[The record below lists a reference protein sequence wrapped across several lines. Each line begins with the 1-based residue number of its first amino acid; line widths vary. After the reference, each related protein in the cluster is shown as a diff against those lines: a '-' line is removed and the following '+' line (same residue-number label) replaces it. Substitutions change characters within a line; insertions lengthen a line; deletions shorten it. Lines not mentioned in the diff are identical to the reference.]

1 MKMKMKTFIA
11 PVLSLSLLMPGIA
24 GAAAAPQSSTSM
36 TMMKASVNTPAADLR
51 ANLDHLLSEHFALA
65 VTAMAKAYDG
75 AKDADAAYKALDQN
89 ALDMQPA
96 IASLYGE
103 AGAKEFERIFRAH
116 NKYTD
121 DLVKATK
128 MGNQAGIKQAQDNI
142 NGFVDEF
149 STFLSTAT
157 EGKLPK
163 DAAKQAL
170 KVHEDLVQKVF
181 DEYVAGDYTD
191 AYKAYREG
199 FKEMFDVSKALS
211 TAITTQ
217 MPEKFNNTK
226 ADTKAADL
234 RSALNHLA
242 SEHFALSAL
251 QMQEQYDG
259 RTAASNALVT
269 AEAGNTADF
278 KAAIASIYGNEGA
291 NAFEKIWV
299 TNHVNAQ
306 SDYVKAVK
314 DNDATARAAVQ
325 KRIDGFTTEFAT
337 FLDSAT
343 AGNLPKSA
351 AQQALTTHENQ
362 VQKVLDQYAAG
373 NYDASYTTNREGFK
387 VMFGVGQ
394 ALGNAIVTQFND
406 KFQEAAPT
414 TPSPTPAPDMTT
426 VWMKLNSKMLK
437 INDKTTNMD
446 TTPVL
451 WKNTTYIP
459 LRFLSEGIG
468 ATVKWDKKAQQ
479 VTVMAGD
486 DTLVFWVNNTVMEVN
501 GMKKNVGSTV
511 FVNKDGRTQ
520 VPLRF
525 IAELLQWNVKWAQK
539 DGSITLTK
547 AM

>member
-1 MKMKMKTFIA
+1 MKKFIA
-11 PVLSLSLLMPGIA
+11 PMLSLTLLMPGIA
-24 GAAAAPQSSTSM
+24 GAAAAPQTPM
-36 TMMKASVNTPAADLR
+36 TTMKASVNTPAADLR
-51 ANLDHLLSEHFALA
+51 ASLDHLLSEHFALA

-96 IASLYGE
+96 IASLYGD

-128 MGNQAGIKQAQDNI
+128 MGNQAGIKQAQNNI
-142 NGFVDEF
+142 NGFVEEF

-163 DAAKQAL
+163 AAAKNAL

-217 MPEKFNNTK
+217 MPEKFENSK
-226 ADTKAADL
+226 ADTPAADL

-278 KAAIASIYGNEGA
+278 KAAIASIYGNDGA

-306 SDYVKAVK
+306 SDYVTAVK
-314 DNDATARAAVQ
+314 NNDAAARAAVE

-343 AGNLPKSA
+343 AGNLPKA
-351 AQQALTTHENQ
+351 AGQQALTTHEKQ
-362 VQKVLDQYAAG
+362 VQQVLDQYAAA
-373 NYDASYTTNREGFK
+373 NYGGSYTINREGFK

-406 KFQEAAPT
+406 KFQEQPT
-414 TPSPTPAPDMTT
+414 TPTMPETETTT
-426 VWMKLNSKMLK
+426 VWMQLNSKTLK

-446 TTPVL
+446 TTPML

-479 VTVMAGD
+479 VTVMAGN
-486 DTLVFWVNNTVMEVN
+486 DTLKFWVNNNVMEVN
-501 GMKKNVGSTV
+501 GMKKNVGATV

-525 IAELLQWNVKWAQK
+525 IAELLGWDVKWAQK

-547 AM
+547 SM

>member
-1 MKMKMKTFIA
+1 MKMKMKKFIA
-11 PVLSLSLLMPGIA
+11 PMLSLTLLMPGIA
-24 GAAAAPQSSTSM
+24 GAASAPQTPM

-96 IASLYGE
+96 IASLYGD

-149 STFLSTAT
+149 STFLNTAT

-163 DAAKQAL
+163 AAAKEAL

-181 DEYVAGDYTD
+181 DEYVAGDYSD

-217 MPEKFNNTK
+217 MPEKFENTK

-251 QMQEQYDG
+251 QMQEEYDG

-278 KAAIASIYGNEGA
+278 KAAIASIYGNDGA
-291 NAFEKIWV
+291 DAFEKIWV

-314 DNDATARAAVQ
+314 NNDAAARAAVE
-325 KRIDGFTTEFAT
+325 KRIDGFTTEFAA

-343 AGNLPKSA
+343 AGNLPKA
-351 AQQALTTHENQ
+351 AGQEALTTHEEQ

-394 ALGNAIVTQFND
+394 ALGNAIVTQNND
-406 KFQEAAPT
+406 KFQEPMTPAPT
-414 TPSPTPAPDMTT
+414 PTPAPDMTT

-468 ATVKWDKKAQQ
+468 TTVKWDKKAQE

-486 DTLVFWVNNTVMEVN
+486 DTLVFWVNNKVMEVN

-525 IAELLQWNVKWAQK
+525 IAELLNWDVKWAQK

-547 AM
+547 SM

>member
-1 MKMKMKTFIA
+1 MKMKKFIA
-11 PVLSLSLLMPGIA
+11 PVLSLTLLMPGIA
-24 GAAAAPQSSTSM
+24 GAASAPQTPM

-96 IASLYGE
+96 IASLYGD

-128 MGNQAGIKQAQDNI
+128 MGNQAGIKQAQANI

-163 DAAKQAL
+163 AAAKQAL
-170 KVHEDLVQKVF
+170 QVHEDLVQKVF
-181 DEYVAGDYTD
+181 DEYVAGDYAD

-217 MPEKFNNTK
+217 MPEKFENTK

-251 QMQEQYDG
+251 QMQEEFDG
-259 RTAASNALVT
+259 RTAASNALVK

-278 KAAIASIYGNEGA
+278 KAAIASVYGNDGA

-314 DNDATARAAVQ
+314 NNDATARAAVE
-325 KRIDGFTTEFAT
+325 KRIAGFTTEFAT

-343 AGNLPKSA
+343 AGNLPKA
-351 AQQALTTHENQ
+351 AGQQALTTHENQ
-362 VQKVLDQYAAG
+362 VQNVLNQYAAG

-406 KFQEAAPT
+406 KFQEPT
-414 TPSPTPAPDMTT
+414 TPAPAPEMTT
-426 VWMKLNSKMLK
+426 VWMQLNSKMLK

-486 DTLVFWVNNTVMEVN
+486 DTLEFWVNNNVMEVN
-501 GMKKNVGSTV
+501 GVKKNVGSTV

-525 IAELLQWNVKWAQK
+525 IAELLNWDVKWAQK

-547 AM
+547 SM

>member
-1 MKMKMKTFIA
+1 MKMKMKKFIA
-11 PVLSLSLLMPGIA
+11 PMLSLTLLMPGIA
-24 GAAAAPQSSTSM
+24 GAAAAPQTPM
-36 TMMKASVNTPAADLR
+36 TTMKASVNTPAADLR
-51 ANLDHLLSEHFALA
+51 ASLDHLLSEHFALA

-96 IASLYGE
+96 IASLYGD

-128 MGNQAGIKQAQDNI
+128 MSNQAGIKQAQNNI
-142 NGFVDEF
+142 NGFVEEF

-163 DAAKQAL
+163 AAAKNAL

-217 MPEKFNNTK
+217 MPEKFENSK
-226 ADTKAADL
+226 ADTPAADL

-269 AEAGNTADF
+269 AEVGNTADF
-278 KAAIASIYGNEGA
+278 KAAIASIYGNDGA

-306 SDYVKAVK
+306 SDYVTAVK
-314 DNDATARAAVQ
+314 NNDATARAAVE

-343 AGNLPKSA
+343 AGNLPKA
-351 AQQALTTHENQ
+351 AGQQALTTHEKQ
-362 VQKVLDQYAAG
+362 VQQVLDQYAAA
-373 NYDASYTTNREGFK
+373 NYEGSYTTNREGFK

-406 KFQEAAPT
+406 KFQEQPT
-414 TPSPTPAPDMTT
+414 TPTMPETDTTT
-426 VWMKLNSKMLK
+426 VWMQLNSKTLK
-437 INDKTTNMD
+437 INNKTTNMD
-446 TTPVL
+446 TTPML

-479 VTVMAGD
+479 VTVMAGN
-486 DTLVFWVNNTVMEVN
+486 DTLKFWVNNNVMEVN
-501 GMKKNVGSTV
+501 GMKKNVGATV

-525 IAELLQWNVKWAQK
+525 IAELLGWDVKWAQK

-547 AM
+547 SM

>member
-1 MKMKMKTFIA
+1 MKMKMKKFIA
-11 PVLSLSLLMPGIA
+11 PVLSLTLLMPGIA
-24 GAAAAPQSSTSM
+24 GATSAPQTPM

-89 ALDMQPA
+89 ALEMQPA

-128 MGNQAGIKQAQDNI
+128 MGNQAGIKQAQANI

-163 DAAKQAL
+163 AAAKQAL

-181 DEYVAGDYTD
+181 DEYVAGDYAD

-217 MPEKFNNTK
+217 MPEKFQNTK

-251 QMQEQYDG
+251 QMQEEYDG
-259 RTAASNALVT
+259 RTSASNTLIT

-278 KAAIASIYGNEGA
+278 KAAIASVYGNDGA

-314 DNDATARAAVQ
+314 NNDATARAAVE

-343 AGNLPKSA
+343 AGNLPKA
-351 AQQALTTHENQ
+351 AGQQALTTHENQ
-362 VQKVLDQYAAG
+362 VQNVLDQYAAG
-373 NYDASYTTNREGFK
+373 NYGASYTTNREGFK

-406 KFQEAAPT
+406 KFQEPA
-414 TPSPTPAPDMTT
+414 TPAPEMTT
-426 VWMKLNSKMLK
+426 VWMQLNSKMLK

-468 ATVKWDKKAQQ
+468 AKVKWDKKAQQ

-486 DTLVFWVNNTVMEVN
+486 DTLEFWVNNNVMEVN
-501 GMKKNVGSTV
+501 GVKKNVGATV

-525 IAELLQWNVKWAQK
+525 IAELLNWDVKWAQK

-547 AM
+547 SM

>member
-1 MKMKMKTFIA
+1 MKMKMKKFIA
-11 PVLSLSLLMPGIA
+11 PMLSLTLLMPGIA
-24 GAAAAPQSSTSM
+24 GAASAPQMPM
-36 TMMKASVNTPAADLR
+36 TTMKASVNTPAADLR

-96 IASLYGE
+96 IASLYGD

-149 STFLSTAT
+149 STFLNTAT

-163 DAAKQAL
+163 AAAKEAL

-181 DEYVAGDYTD
+181 DEYVAGDYSD

-217 MPEKFNNTK
+217 MPEKFENTK

-251 QMQEQYDG
+251 QMQEEYDG

-278 KAAIASIYGNEGA
+278 KAAIASIYGNDGA

-314 DNDATARAAVQ
+314 NNDAAARAAVE
-325 KRIDGFTTEFAT
+325 KRIDGFTTEFAA

-343 AGNLPKSA
+343 AGNLPKA
-351 AQQALTTHENQ
+351 AGQEALTTHEEQ

-394 ALGNAIVTQFND
+394 ALGNAIVTQNND
-406 KFQEAAPT
+406 KFQEPMTPAPT
-414 TPSPTPAPDMTT
+414 PTPAPDMTT

-468 ATVKWDKKAQQ
+468 ATVKWDKKAQE

-486 DTLVFWVNNTVMEVN
+486 DTLVFWVNNKVMEVN

-525 IAELLQWNVKWAQK
+525 IAELLNWDVKWAQK

-547 AM
+547 SM

>member
-1 MKMKMKTFIA
+1 MKMKKFIA
-11 PVLSLSLLMPGIA
+11 PMLSLTLLMPGIA
-24 GAAAAPQSSTSM
+24 GAAAAPQTPM
-36 TMMKASVNTPAADLR
+36 TTMKASVNTPAADLR
-51 ANLDHLLSEHFALA
+51 ASLDHLLSEHFALA

-96 IASLYGE
+96 IASLYGD

-128 MGNQAGIKQAQDNI
+128 MSNQAGIKQAQYNI
-142 NGFVDEF
+142 NGFVEEF

-163 DAAKQAL
+163 AAAKNAL

-217 MPEKFNNTK
+217 MPEKFENSK
-226 ADTKAADL
+226 ADTPAADL

-278 KAAIASIYGNEGA
+278 KAAIASIYGNDGA

-306 SDYVKAVK
+306 SDYVTAVK
-314 DNDATARAAVQ
+314 NNDATTRAAVE

-343 AGNLPKSA
+343 AGNLPKA
-351 AQQALTTHENQ
+351 AGQQALTTHEKQ
-362 VQKVLDQYAAG
+362 VQQVLDQYAAA
-373 NYDASYTTNREGFK
+373 NYEGSYTTNREGFK

-406 KFQEAAPT
+406 KFQEQPT
-414 TPSPTPAPDMTT
+414 TPTMPESDTTT
-426 VWMKLNSKMLK
+426 VWMQLNSKTLK
-437 INDKTTNMD
+437 INNKTTNMD
-446 TTPVL
+446 TTPML

-479 VTVMAGD
+479 VTVMAGN
-486 DTLVFWVNNTVMEVN
+486 DTLKFWVNNNVMEVN
-501 GMKKNVGSTV
+501 GMKKNVGATV

-525 IAELLQWNVKWAQK
+525 IAELLGWDVKWAQK

-547 AM
+547 SM

>member
-1 MKMKMKTFIA
+1 MKMKKFIA
-11 PVLSLSLLMPGIA
+11 PMLSLTLLMPGIA
-24 GAAAAPQSSTSM
+24 GAASAPQTPM

-96 IASLYGE
+96 IASLYGD

-142 NGFVDEF
+142 NGFVEEF

-163 DAAKQAL
+163 AAAKNAL

-217 MPEKFNNTK
+217 MPEKFGNSK
-226 ADTKAADL
+226 ADTPAADL

-278 KAAIASIYGNEGA
+278 KAAIASIYGNDGA

-306 SDYVKAVK
+306 SDYVTAVK
-314 DNDATARAAVQ
+314 NNDAAARAAVE

-343 AGNLPKSA
+343 AGNLPKA
-351 AQQALTTHENQ
+351 AGQQALTTHEKQ
-362 VQKVLDQYAAG
+362 VQQVLDQYAAG

-406 KFQEAAPT
+406 KFQEQPT
-414 TPSPTPAPDMTT
+414 TPTMPETDTTT
-426 VWMKLNSKMLK
+426 VWMQLNSKMLK

-446 TTPVL
+446 TTPML

-468 ATVKWDKKAQQ
+468 ATVKWDQKAQQ
-479 VTVMAGD
+479 VTVMAGN
-486 DTLVFWVNNTVMEVN
+486 DTLKFWVNNNVMEVN
-501 GMKKNVGSTV
+501 GMKKNVGATV

-525 IAELLQWNVKWAQK
+525 IAELLGWDVKWAQK

-547 AM
+547 SM

>member
-1 MKMKMKTFIA
+1 MKMKMKKFIA
-11 PVLSLSLLMPGIA
+11 PMLSLTLLMPGIA
-24 GAAAAPQSSTSM
+24 GAAAAPQKPM
-36 TMMKASVNTPAADLR
+36 TTMKASVNTPAADLR
-51 ANLDHLLSEHFALA
+51 ASLDHLLSEHFALA

-96 IASLYGE
+96 IASLYGD

-128 MGNQAGIKQAQDNI
+128 MGNQAGIKQAQNNI
-142 NGFVDEF
+142 NGFVEEF

-163 DAAKQAL
+163 AAAKNAL

-217 MPEKFNNTK
+217 MPEKFENSK
-226 ADTKAADL
+226 ADTPAADL

-278 KAAIASIYGNEGA
+278 KAAIASIYGNDCA

-306 SDYVKAVK
+306 SDYVTAVK
-314 DNDATARAAVQ
+314 NNDATARAAVE

-343 AGNLPKSA
+343 AGNLPKA
-351 AQQALTTHENQ
+351 AGQQALTTHEKQ
-362 VQKVLDQYAAG
+362 VQQVLDQYAAA
-373 NYDASYTTNREGFK
+373 NYGGSYTTNREGFK

-406 KFQEAAPT
+406 KFQEQPT
-414 TPSPTPAPDMTT
+414 TPTMPETETTT
-426 VWMKLNSKMLK
+426 VWMQLNSKTLK

-446 TTPVL
+446 TTPML

-479 VTVMAGD
+479 VTVMAGN
-486 DTLVFWVNNTVMEVN
+486 DTLKFWVNNNVMEVN
-501 GMKKNVGSTV
+501 GMKKNVGATV

-525 IAELLQWNVKWAQK
+525 IAELLGWDVKWAQK

-547 AM
+547 SM

>member
-1 MKMKMKTFIA
+1 MKMKKFIA
-11 PVLSLSLLMPGIA
+11 PMLSLTLLMPGIA
-24 GAAAAPQSSTSM
+24 GAAAAPQTPM
-36 TMMKASVNTPAADLR
+36 TTMKASVNTPAADLR
-51 ANLDHLLSEHFALA
+51 ASLDHLLSEHFALA

-96 IASLYGE
+96 IASLYGD

-128 MGNQAGIKQAQDNI
+128 MSNQAGIKQAQNNI
-142 NGFVDEF
+142 NGFVEEF

-163 DAAKQAL
+163 AAAKNAL

-217 MPEKFNNTK
+217 MPEKFENSK
-226 ADTKAADL
+226 ADTPAADL

-269 AEAGNTADF
+269 AEVGNTADF
-278 KAAIASIYGNEGA
+278 KAAIASIYGNDGA

-306 SDYVKAVK
+306 SDYVTAVK
-314 DNDATARAAVQ
+314 NNDATARAAVE
-325 KRIDGFTTEFAT
+325 KRIDGFTTELAT

-343 AGNLPKSA
+343 AGNLPKA
-351 AQQALTTHENQ
+351 AGQQALTTHEKQ
-362 VQKVLDQYAAG
+362 VQQVLDQYAAA
-373 NYDASYTTNREGFK
+373 NYEGSYTTNREGFK

-394 ALGNAIVTQFND
+394 ALGSAIVTQFND
-406 KFQEAAPT
+406 KFQEQPT
-414 TPSPTPAPDMTT
+414 TPTMPETDTTT
-426 VWMKLNSKMLK
+426 VWMQLNSKTLK
-437 INDKTTNMD
+437 INNKTTNMD
-446 TTPVL
+446 TTPML

-479 VTVMAGD
+479 VTVMAGN
-486 DTLVFWVNNTVMEVN
+486 DTLKFWVNNNVMEVN
-501 GMKKNVGSTV
+501 GMKKNVGATV

-525 IAELLQWNVKWAQK
+525 IAELLGWDVKWAQK

-547 AM
+547 SM

>member
-1 MKMKMKTFIA
+1 MKMKMKKFIA
-11 PVLSLSLLMPGIA
+11 PMLSLTLLMPGIA
-24 GAAAAPQSSTSM
+24 GAAAAPQTPM
-36 TMMKASVNTPAADLR
+36 TTMKASVNTPAADLR
-51 ANLDHLLSEHFALA
+51 ASLDHLLSEHFALA

-96 IASLYGE
+96 IASLYGD

-128 MGNQAGIKQAQDNI
+128 MSNQAGIKQAQNNI
-142 NGFVDEF
+142 NGFVEEF

-163 DAAKQAL
+163 AAAKNAL

-217 MPEKFNNTK
+217 MPEKFENSK
-226 ADTKAADL
+226 ADTPAADL

-278 KAAIASIYGNEGA
+278 KAAIASIYGNDGA

-306 SDYVKAVK
+306 SDYVTAVK
-314 DNDATARAAVQ
+314 NNDATARAAVE
-325 KRIDGFTTEFAT
+325 KRIDVFTTEFAT

-343 AGNLPKSA
+343 AGNLPKA
-351 AQQALTTHENQ
+351 AGQQALTTHEKQ
-362 VQKVLDQYAAG
+362 VQQVLDQYAAA
-373 NYDASYTTNREGFK
+373 NYEGSYTTNREGFK

-406 KFQEAAPT
+406 KFQEQPT
-414 TPSPTPAPDMTT
+414 TPTMPETDTTT
-426 VWMKLNSKMLK
+426 VWMQLNSKTLK
-437 INDKTTNMD
+437 INNKTTNMD
-446 TTPVL
+446 TTPML

-479 VTVMAGD
+479 VTVMAGN
-486 DTLVFWVNNTVMEVN
+486 DTLKFWVNNNVMEVN
-501 GMKKNVGSTV
+501 GMKKNVGATV

-525 IAELLQWNVKWAQK
+525 IAELLGWDVKWAQK

-547 AM
+547 SM

>member
-1 MKMKMKTFIA
+1 MKMKMKKFIA
-11 PVLSLSLLMPGIA
+11 PMLSLTLLMPGIA
-24 GAAAAPQSSTSM
+24 GAAAAPQTPM
-36 TMMKASVNTPAADLR
+36 TTMKASVNTPAADLR
-51 ANLDHLLSEHFALA
+51 ASLDHLLSEHFALA

-96 IASLYGE
+96 IASLYGD

-128 MGNQAGIKQAQDNI
+128 MGNQAGIKQAQNNI
-142 NGFVDEF
+142 NGFVEEF

-163 DAAKQAL
+163 AAAKNAL

-217 MPEKFNNTK
+217 MPEKFENSK
-226 ADTKAADL
+226 ADTPAADL

-278 KAAIASIYGNEGA
+278 KAAIASIYGNDGA

-306 SDYVKAVK
+306 SDYVTAVK
-314 DNDATARAAVQ
+314 NNDATARAAVE

-343 AGNLPKSA
+343 AGNLPKA
-351 AQQALTTHENQ
+351 AGQQALTTHEKQ
-362 VQKVLDQYAAG
+362 VQQVLDQYAAA
-373 NYDASYTTNREGFK
+373 NYGGSYTTNREGFK

-406 KFQEAAPT
+406 KFQEQPT
-414 TPSPTPAPDMTT
+414 TPTMPETETTT
-426 VWMKLNSKMLK
+426 VWMQLNSKTLK

-446 TTPVL
+446 TTPML

-479 VTVMAGD
+479 VTVMAGND
-486 DTLVFWVNNTVMEVN
+486 ALKFWVNNNVMEVN
-501 GMKKNVGSTV
+501 GMKKNVGATV

-525 IAELLQWNVKWAQK
+525 IAELLGWDVKWAQK

-547 AM
+547 SM

>member
-1 MKMKMKTFIA
+1 MKMKMKKFIA
-11 PVLSLSLLMPGIA
+11 PMLSLTLLMPGIA
-24 GAAAAPQSSTSM
+24 GAASAPQTPM
-36 TMMKASVNTPAADLR
+36 TTMKASVNTPAADLR

-96 IASLYGE
+96 IASLYGD

-128 MGNQAGIKQAQDNI
+128 MGNQAGIKQAQDHI

-149 STFLSTAT
+149 STFLNTAT

-163 DAAKQAL
+163 AAAKEAL

-181 DEYVAGDYTD
+181 DEYVAGDYSD

-217 MPEKFNNTK
+217 MPEKFENTK

-251 QMQEQYDG
+251 QMQEEYDG

-278 KAAIASIYGNEGA
+278 KAAIASIYGNDGA
-291 NAFEKIWV
+291 NAFEKIWII
-299 TNHVNAQ
+299 NHVNAQ

-314 DNDATARAAVQ
+314 NNDAAARAAVE
-325 KRIDGFTTEFAT
+325 KRIDGFTTEFAA

-343 AGNLPKSA
+343 AGNLPRA
-351 AQQALTTHENQ
+351 AGQEALTTHEEQ

-394 ALGNAIVTQFND
+394 ALGNAIVTQNND
-406 KFQEAAPT
+406 KFREPMIPAPT
-414 TPSPTPAPDMTT
+414 PTPAPDMTT

-468 ATVKWDKKAQQ
+468 ATVKWDKNAQE

-486 DTLVFWVNNTVMEVN
+486 DTLVFWVNNKVMEVN

-525 IAELLQWNVKWAQK
+525 IAELLNWDVKWAQK

-547 AM
+547 SM

>member
-1 MKMKMKTFIA
+1 MKMKMKKFIA
-11 PVLSLSLLMPGIA
+11 PMLSLTLLMPGIA
-24 GAAAAPQSSTSM
+24 GAASAPQMPM
-36 TMMKASVNTPAADLR
+36 TTMKASVNTPAADLR

-96 IASLYGE
+96 IASLYGD

-149 STFLSTAT
+149 STFLNTAT

-163 DAAKQAL
+163 AAAKEAL

-181 DEYVAGDYTD
+181 DEYVAGDYSD

-217 MPEKFNNTK
+217 MPEKFENTK

-251 QMQEQYDG
+251 QMQEEYDG

-278 KAAIASIYGNEGA
+278 KAAIASIYGNDGA

-314 DNDATARAAVQ
+314 NNDAAARAAVE
-325 KRIDGFTTEFAT
+325 KRIDGFTTEFAA

-343 AGNLPKSA
+343 AGNLPKA
-351 AQQALTTHENQ
+351 AGQEALTTHEEQ

-394 ALGNAIVTQFND
+394 ALGNAIVTQNND
-406 KFQEAAPT
+406 KFQEQMTPAPT
-414 TPSPTPAPDMTT
+414 PTPAPDMTT

-468 ATVKWDKKAQQ
+468 ATVKWDKKAQE

-486 DTLVFWVNNTVMEVN
+486 DTLVFWVNNKVMEVN
-501 GMKKNVGSTV
+501 GVKKNVGSTV

-525 IAELLQWNVKWAQK
+525 IAELLNWDVKWAQK

-547 AM
+547 SM

>member
-1 MKMKMKTFIA
+1 MKMKMKKFIA
-11 PVLSLSLLMPGIA
+11 PMLSLTLLMPGIA
-24 GAAAAPQSSTSM
+24 GAASAPQIPM
-36 TMMKASVNTPAADLR
+36 TTMKASVNTPAADLR

-75 AKDADAAYKALDQN
+75 AKDADTAYKALDQN

-96 IASLYGE
+96 IASLYGD
-103 AGAKEFERIFRAH
+103 AGAKEFARIFRAH

-149 STFLSTAT
+149 STFLNTAT

-163 DAAKQAL
+163 AAAKEAL

-181 DEYVAGDYTD
+181 DEYVAGDYSD

-217 MPEKFNNTK
+217 MPEKFENTK

-251 QMQEQYDG
+251 QMQEEYDG
-259 RTAASNALVT
+259 RAAASNALVT

-278 KAAIASIYGNEGA
+278 KAAIASIYGNDGA

-306 SDYVKAVK
+306 SDYVKSVK
-314 DNDATARAAVQ
+314 NNDAAARAAVE
-325 KRIDGFTTEFAT
+325 KRIDGFTTEFAA
-337 FLDSAT
+337 FLDSVT
-343 AGNLPKSA
+343 AGNLPKA
-351 AQQALTTHENQ
+351 AGQEALTTHEEQ

-394 ALGNAIVTQFND
+394 ALGNAIVTQNND
-406 KFQEAAPT
+406 KFQEPMTPAPT
-414 TPSPTPAPDMTT
+414 PTPAPDMTT

-468 ATVKWDKKAQQ
+468 ATVKWDKKAQE

-486 DTLVFWVNNTVMEVN
+486 DTLVFWVNNKVMEVN

-525 IAELLQWNVKWAQK
+525 IAELLNWDVKWAQK

-547 AM
+547 SM

>member
-1 MKMKMKTFIA
+1 MKMKKFIA
-11 PVLSLSLLMPGIA
+11 PMLSLTLLMPGIA
-24 GAAAAPQSSTSM
+24 GAAAAPQTPM
-36 TMMKASVNTPAADLR
+36 TTMKASVNTPAADLR
-51 ANLDHLLSEHFALA
+51 ASLDHLLSEHFALA

-96 IASLYGE
+96 IASLYGD

-128 MGNQAGIKQAQDNI
+128 MGNQAGIKQAQNNI
-142 NGFVDEF
+142 NGFVEEF

-163 DAAKQAL
+163 AAAKNAL

-217 MPEKFNNTK
+217 MPEKFENSK
-226 ADTKAADL
+226 ADTPAADL

-278 KAAIASIYGNEGA
+278 KAAIASIYGNDGA

-306 SDYVKAVK
+306 SDYVTAVK
-314 DNDATARAAVQ
+314 NNDAMARAAVE

-343 AGNLPKSA
+343 AGNLPKA
-351 AQQALTTHENQ
+351 AGQQALTTHEKQ
-362 VQKVLDQYAAG
+362 VQQVLDQYATA
-373 NYDASYTTNREGFK
+373 NYEGSYTTNREGFK

-406 KFQEAAPT
+406 KFQEQPT
-414 TPSPTPAPDMTT
+414 TPTMPETDTTT
-426 VWMKLNSKMLK
+426 VWMQLNSKTLK

-446 TTPVL
+446 TTPML

-479 VTVMAGD
+479 VTVMAGN
-486 DTLVFWVNNTVMEVN
+486 DTLKFWVNNNVMEVN
-501 GMKKNVGSTV
+501 GMKKNVGATV

-525 IAELLQWNVKWAQK
+525 IAELLGWDVKWAQK

-547 AM
+547 SM

>member
-1 MKMKMKTFIA
+1 MKMKMKKFIA
-11 PVLSLSLLMPGIA
+11 PMLSLTLLMPGIA
-24 GAAAAPQSSTSM
+24 GAAAAPQTPM
-36 TMMKASVNTPAADLR
+36 TTMKASVNTPAADLR
-51 ANLDHLLSEHFALA
+51 ASLDHLLSEHFALA

-96 IASLYGE
+96 IASLYGD

-128 MGNQAGIKQAQDNI
+128 MSNQAGIKQAQNNI
-142 NGFVDEF
+142 NGFVEEF

-163 DAAKQAL
+163 AAAKNAL

-217 MPEKFNNTK
+217 MPEKFENSK
-226 ADTKAADL
+226 ADTPAADL

-278 KAAIASIYGNEGA
+278 KAAIASIYGNDGA

-306 SDYVKAVK
+306 SDYVTAVK
-314 DNDATARAAVQ
+314 NNDATARAAVE

-343 AGNLPKSA
+343 AGNLPKA
-351 AQQALTTHENQ
+351 AGQQALTTHEKQ
-362 VQKVLDQYAAG
+362 VQQVLDQYAAA
-373 NYDASYTTNREGFK
+373 NYEGSYTTNREGFK

-406 KFQEAAPT
+406 KFQEQPT
-414 TPSPTPAPDMTT
+414 TPTMPETDTTT
-426 VWMKLNSKMLK
+426 VWMQLNSKTLK
-437 INDKTTNMD
+437 INNKTTNMD
-446 TTPVL
+446 TTPML

-479 VTVMAGD
+479 VTVMAGN
-486 DTLVFWVNNTVMEVN
+486 DTLKFWVNNNVMEMN
-501 GMKKNVGSTV
+501 GMKKNVGATV

-525 IAELLQWNVKWAQK
+525 IAELLGWDVKWAQK

-547 AM
+547 SM

>member
-1 MKMKMKTFIA
+1 MMKMKMKKFIA
-11 PVLSLSLLMPGIA
+11 PVLSLTLLMPGIA
-24 GAAAAPQSSTSM
+24 GAASAPQTPM

-128 MGNQAGIKQAQDNI
+128 MGNQAGIKQAQANI

-163 DAAKQAL
+163 AAAKQAL
-170 KVHEDLVQKVF
+170 QVHEDLVQKVF
-181 DEYVAGDYTD
+181 DEYVSGDYSD

-217 MPEKFNNTK
+217 MPEKFENTK

-251 QMQEQYDG
+251 QMQEEYDG

-278 KAAIASIYGNEGA
+278 KSAIASIYGNDGA

-314 DNDATARAAVQ
+314 NNDATARAAVQ

-343 AGNLPKSA
+343 AGNLPKAA
-351 AQQALTTHENQ
+351 AQQALTTHEDQ

-373 NYDASYTTNREGFK
+373 NYNASYTTNREGFK

-406 KFQEAAPT
+406 KFQEPAAPT
-414 TPSPTPAPDMTT
+414 TPAPAPEMTT
-426 VWMKLNSKMLK
+426 VWMQVNNKMLK

-479 VTVMAGD
+479 VTVMAGN
-486 DTLVFWVNNTVMEVN
+486 DTLEFWVNNNVMEVN
-501 GMKKNVGSTV
+501 GVKKNVGSTV

-525 IAELLQWNVKWAQK
+525 IAELLNWDVKWAQK

-547 AM
+547 SM

>member
-1 MKMKMKTFIA
+1 MKMKMKKFIA
-11 PVLSLSLLMPGIA
+11 PMLSLTLLMPGIA
-24 GAAAAPQSSTSM
+24 GAASAQQTPM
-36 TMMKASVNTPAADLR
+36 TTMKASVNTPAADLR

-96 IASLYGE
+96 IASLYGDT
-103 AGAKEFERIFRAH
+103 GAKEFERIFRAH

-128 MGNQAGIKQAQDNI
+128 VGNQAGIKQAQDHI

-149 STFLSTAT
+149 STFLNTAT

-163 DAAKQAL
+163 AAAKEAL

-181 DEYVAGDYTD
+181 DEYVAGDYSD

-217 MPEKFNNTK
+217 MPEKFQNTK

-251 QMQEQYDG
+251 QMQEEYDG

-278 KAAIASIYGNEGA
+278 KAAIASIYGNDGA

-314 DNDATARAAVQ
+314 NNDAAARAAVE
-325 KRIDGFTTEFAT
+325 KRIDGFTTEFAA

-343 AGNLPKSA
+343 AGNLPKA
-351 AQQALTTHENQ
+351 AGQEALTTHEEQ

-394 ALGNAIVTQFND
+394 ALGNAIVTQNND
-406 KFQEAAPT
+406 KFQEPMTPAPT
-414 TPSPTPAPDMTT
+414 PTPAPDMTT

-437 INDKTTNMD
+437 INDKMTNMD

-468 ATVKWDKKAQQ
+468 ATVKWDKKAQE

-486 DTLVFWVNNTVMEVN
+486 DTLVFWVNNKVMEVN

-525 IAELLQWNVKWAQK
+525 IAELLNWDVKWAQK

-547 AM
+547 SM

>member
-1 MKMKMKTFIA
+1 MKMKKFIA
-11 PVLSLSLLMPGIA
+11 PMLSLTLLMPGIA
-24 GAAAAPQSSTSM
+24 GAASAPQTPM
-36 TMMKASVNTPAADLR
+36 TTMKASVNTPAADLR
-51 ANLDHLLSEHFALA
+51 ASLDHLLSEHFALA

-96 IASLYGE
+96 IASLYGD

-142 NGFVDEF
+142 NGFVEEF

-163 DAAKQAL
+163 AAAKNAL

-181 DEYVAGDYTD
+181 DEYVAGDYAD

-217 MPEKFNNTK
+217 MPEKFKNSK
-226 ADTKAADL
+226 ADSPAADL

-278 KAAIASIYGNEGA
+278 KAAIASIYGNDGA

-306 SDYVKAVK
+306 SDYVTAVK
-314 DNDATARAAVQ
+314 NNDAAARAAVE

-343 AGNLPKSA
+343 AGNLPKA
-351 AQQALTTHENQ
+351 AGQQALTTHEKQ
-362 VQKVLDQYAAG
+362 VQQVLDQYAAA
-373 NYDASYTTNREGFK
+373 NYEGSYTTNREGFK

-406 KFQEAAPT
+406 KFQEQPT
-414 TPSPTPAPDMTT
+414 TPTMPETDTTT
-426 VWMKLNSKMLK
+426 VWMQLNSKMLK

-446 TTPVL
+446 TTPML

-479 VTVMAGD
+479 VTVMAGN
-486 DTLVFWVNNTVMEVN
+486 DTLIFWVNNNVMEVN
-501 GMKKNVGSTV
+501 GMKKNVGATV

-525 IAELLQWNVKWAQK
+525 IAELLGWDVKWAQK

-547 AM
+547 SM

>member
-1 MKMKMKTFIA
+1 MKMKMKKFIA
-11 PVLSLSLLMPGIA
+11 PMLSLTLLMPGIA
-24 GAAAAPQSSTSM
+24 GAASAPQTPM
-36 TMMKASVNTPAADLR
+36 TTMKASVNTPAADLR

-96 IASLYGE
+96 IASLYGD

-149 STFLSTAT
+149 STFLNNAT

-163 DAAKQAL
+163 AAAKEAL

-181 DEYVAGDYTD
+181 DEYVAGDYSD

-217 MPEKFNNTK
+217 MPEKFENTK

-251 QMQEQYDG
+251 QMQEEYDG
-259 RTAASNALVT
+259 RAAASNALVT

-278 KAAIASIYGNEGA
+278 KAAIASIYGNDGA

-314 DNDATARAAVQ
+314 NNDAAARAAVE
-325 KRIDGFTTEFAT
+325 KRIDGFITEFAA

-343 AGNLPKSA
+343 AGNLPKA
-351 AQQALTTHENQ
+351 AGQEALTTHEEQ

-394 ALGNAIVTQFND
+394 ALGNAIVTQNND
-406 KFQEAAPT
+406 KFQEPMTPAPT
-414 TPSPTPAPDMTT
+414 PTPAPDMTT

-468 ATVKWDKKAQQ
+468 ATVKWDKKAQE
-479 VTVMAGD
+479 VTVMAGE
-486 DTLVFWVNNTVMEVN
+486 DTLVFWVNNKVMEVN

-525 IAELLQWNVKWAQK
+525 IAELLNWDVKWAQK

-547 AM
+547 SM

>member
-1 MKMKMKTFIA
+1 MKMKMKKFIA
-11 PVLSLSLLMPGIA
+11 PMLSLTLLMPGIA
-24 GAAAAPQSSTSM
+24 GAASAPQMPM
-36 TMMKASVNTPAADLR
+36 TTMKASVNTPAADLR

-96 IASLYGE
+96 IASLYGD

-149 STFLSTAT
+149 STFLNTAT

-163 DAAKQAL
+163 AAAKEAL

-181 DEYVAGDYTD
+181 DEYVAGDYSD

-217 MPEKFNNTK
+217 MPEKFENTK

-242 SEHFALSAL
+242 SEHFALSTL
-251 QMQEQYDG
+251 QMQEEYDG

-278 KAAIASIYGNEGA
+278 KAAIASIYGNDGA

-314 DNDATARAAVQ
+314 NNDATARAAVE
-325 KRIDGFTTEFAT
+325 KRIDGFTTEFAA

-343 AGNLPKSA
+343 AGKLPKA
-351 AQQALTTHENQ
+351 AGQEALTTHEEQ

-394 ALGNAIVTQFND
+394 ALGNAIVTQNND
-406 KFQEAAPT
+406 KFQEPMTPAPT
-414 TPSPTPAPDMTT
+414 PTPAPDMTT

-468 ATVKWDKKAQQ
+468 ATVKWDKKAQE

-486 DTLVFWVNNTVMEVN
+486 DTLVFWVNNKVMEVN
-501 GMKKNVGSTV
+501 GVKKNVGSTV

-525 IAELLQWNVKWAQK
+525 IAELLNWDVKWAQK

-547 AM
+547 SM

>member
-1 MKMKMKTFIA
+1 MKMKKFIA
-11 PVLSLSLLMPGIA
+11 PMLSLTLLMPGIA
-24 GAAAAPQSSTSM
+24 GAAAAPQTPM
-36 TMMKASVNTPAADLR
+36 NTMKASVNTPAADLR
-51 ANLDHLLSEHFALA
+51 ASLDHLLSEHFALA

-96 IASLYGE
+96 IASLYGD
-103 AGAKEFERIFRAH
+103 AGAKEFERIFRTH
-116 NKYTD
+116 NNYTD

-128 MGNQAGIKQAQDNI
+128 MGNQAGIKQAQNNI
-142 NGFVDEF
+142 NGFVEEF

-163 DAAKQAL
+163 AAAKNAL

-217 MPEKFNNTK
+217 MPEKFENSK
-226 ADTKAADL
+226 ADTPAANL

-278 KAAIASIYGNEGA
+278 KAAIASIYGNDGA

-306 SDYVKAVK
+306 SDYVTAVK
-314 DNDATARAAVQ
+314 NNDATARAAVE

-343 AGNLPKSA
+343 AGNLPKA
-351 AQQALTTHENQ
+351 AGQQALTTHEKQ
-362 VQKVLDQYAAG
+362 VQQVLDQYAAA
-373 NYDASYTTNREGFK
+373 NYEGSYTTNREGFK

-406 KFQEAAPT
+406 KFQEQPT
-414 TPSPTPAPDMTT
+414 TPTMPESDTTT
-426 VWMKLNSKMLK
+426 VWMQLNSKTLK

-446 TTPVL
+446 TTPML

-479 VTVMAGD
+479 VTVMAGN
-486 DTLVFWVNNTVMEVN
+486 DTLKFWVNNNVMEVN
-501 GMKKNVGSTV
+501 GMKKNVGATV

-525 IAELLQWNVKWAQK
+525 IAELLGWDVKWAQK

-547 AM
+547 SM

>member
-1 MKMKMKTFIA
+1 MKTKMKKFIA
-11 PVLSLSLLMPGIA
+11 PMLSLTLLMPGIA
-24 GAAAAPQSSTSM
+24 GAAAAPQTPM
-36 TMMKASVNTPAADLR
+36 TTMKASVNTPAAGLR
-51 ANLDHLLSEHFALA
+51 ASLDHLLSEHFALA

-75 AKDADAAYKALDQN
+75 AQDADAAYKALDQN

-96 IASLYGE
+96 IASLYGD

-116 NKYTD
+116 NQYTD

-128 MGNQAGIKQAQDNI
+128 MGNQAGIKQAQTNI
-142 NGFVDEF
+142 NGFVEEF

-163 DAAKQAL
+163 AAAQNAL

-217 MPEKFNNTK
+217 MPEKFENSK
-226 ADTKAADL
+226 ADTPAADL

-278 KAAIASIYGNEGA
+278 KAAIASIYGNDGA

-306 SDYVKAVK
+306 SDYVTAVK
-314 DNDATARAAVQ
+314 NNDATARAAVE

-343 AGNLPKSA
+343 AGNLPKA
-351 AQQALTTHENQ
+351 AGQQALTTHEKQ
-362 VQKVLDQYAAG
+362 VQQVLDQYAAA
-373 NYDASYTTNREGFK
+373 NNDHSYTTNREGFK

-406 KFQEAAPT
+406 KFQEQPATPT
-414 TPSPTPAPDMTT
+414 MPETNTTT
-426 VWMKLNSKMLK
+426 VWMQLNSKMLK

-446 TTPVL
+446 TTPML

-479 VTVMAGD
+479 VTVMAGN
-486 DTLVFWVNNTVMEVN
+486 DTLKFWVNNNVMEVN
-501 GMKKNVGSTV
+501 GMKKNVGATV

-525 IAELLQWNVKWAQK
+525 IAELLGWDVKWVQK

-547 AM
+547 SM

>member
-1 MKMKMKTFIA
+1 MKMKMKKFIA
-11 PVLSLSLLMPGIA
+11 PVLSLTLLMPGIA
-24 GAAAAPQSSTSM
+24 GAASTPQTPM

-96 IASLYGE
+96 IASLYGD

-128 MGNQAGIKQAQDNI
+128 MGNQAGIKQAQANI
-142 NGFVDEF
+142 NGFVEEF

-163 DAAKQAL
+163 AAAKQAL

-181 DEYVAGDYTD
+181 DEYVAGDYAD

-217 MPEKFNNTK
+217 MPEKFENTK

-251 QMQEQYDG
+251 QMQEEFDG

-278 KAAIASIYGNEGA
+278 KAAIASVYGNDGA

-314 DNDATARAAVQ
+314 NNDATARAAVE

-343 AGNLPKSA
+343 AGNLPKA
-351 AQQALTTHENQ
+351 AGQQALTTHENQ
-362 VQKVLDQYAAG
+362 VQNVLNQYAAG

-406 KFQEAAPT
+406 KFQEPT
-414 TPSPTPAPDMTT
+414 TPVPAPEMTT
-426 VWMKLNSKMLK
+426 VWMQLNSKVLK

-459 LRFLSEGIG
+459 LRFMSEGIG

-486 DTLVFWVNNTVMEVN
+486 DTLEFWVNNNVMEVN
-501 GMKKNVGSTV
+501 GVKKNVGATV

-525 IAELLQWNVKWAQK
+525 IAELLNWDVKWAQK

-547 AM
+547 SM

>member
-1 MKMKMKTFIA
+1 MKMKMKKFIA
-11 PVLSLSLLMPGIA
+11 PMLSLTLLMPGIA
-24 GAAAAPQSSTSM
+24 GAAAAAQTPM
-36 TMMKASVNTPAADLR
+36 TTMKASVNTPAADLR
-51 ANLDHLLSEHFALA
+51 ASLDHLLSEHFALA

-96 IASLYGE
+96 IASLYGD

-128 MGNQAGIKQAQDNI
+128 MGNQAGIKQAQNNI
-142 NGFVDEF
+142 NGFVEEF

-163 DAAKQAL
+163 AAAKNAL

-217 MPEKFNNTK
+217 MPEKFENSK
-226 ADTKAADL
+226 ADTPAADL

-278 KAAIASIYGNEGA
+278 KAAIASIYGNDGA

-306 SDYVKAVK
+306 SDYVTAVK
-314 DNDATARAAVQ
+314 NNDATARAAVE

-343 AGNLPKSA
+343 AGNLPKA
-351 AQQALTTHENQ
+351 AGQQALTTHEKQ
-362 VQKVLDQYAAG
+362 VQQVLDQYAAA
-373 NYDASYTTNREGFK
+373 NYGGSYTTNREGFK

-406 KFQEAAPT
+406 KFQEQPT
-414 TPSPTPAPDMTT
+414 TPTMPETETTT
-426 VWMKLNSKMLK
+426 VWMQLNSKTLK

-446 TTPVL
+446 TTPML

-479 VTVMAGD
+479 VTVMAGN
-486 DTLVFWVNNTVMEVN
+486 DTLKFWVNNNVMEVN
-501 GMKKNVGSTV
+501 GMKKNVGATV

-525 IAELLQWNVKWAQK
+525 IAELLGWDVKWAQK

-547 AM
+547 SM

>member
-1 MKMKMKTFIA
+1 MKMKKFIA
-11 PVLSLSLLMPGIA
+11 PVLSLTLLMPGIA
-24 GAAAAPQSSTSM
+24 GAASAPQTPM

-96 IASLYGE
+96 IASLYGD

-128 MGNQAGIKQAQDNI
+128 MGNQAGIKQAQANI

-163 DAAKQAL
+163 AAAKQAL
-170 KVHEDLVQKVF
+170 QVHEDLVQKVF
-181 DEYVAGDYTD
+181 DEYVAGDYAD

-217 MPEKFNNTK
+217 MPEKFDHTK

-234 RSALNHLA
+234 RSTLNHLA

-251 QMQEQYDG
+251 QMQEEYDG

-278 KAAIASIYGNEGA
+278 KAAIASVYGNDGA

-314 DNDATARAAVQ
+314 NNDATARAAVE

-343 AGNLPKSA
+343 AGNLPKA
-351 AQQALTTHENQ
+351 AGQQALTTHENQ

-406 KFQEAAPT
+406 KFQEPAAPT
-414 TPSPTPAPDMTT
+414 TPAPAPDMTT
-426 VWMKLNSKMLK
+426 VWMQVNSKTLK
-437 INDKTTNMD
+437 INDETTNMD

-479 VTVMAGD
+479 VTVMAGN
-486 DTLVFWVNNTVMEVN
+486 DTLEFWVNNNVMEVN
-501 GMKKNVGSTV
+501 GVKKNVGSTV

-525 IAELLQWNVKWAQK
+525 IAELLNWDVKWAQK

-547 AM
+547 SM

>member
-1 MKMKMKTFIA
+1 MKMKKFIA
-11 PVLSLSLLMPGIA
+11 PMLSLTLLMPGIA
-24 GAAAAPQSSTSM
+24 GAASAPQTPM
-36 TMMKASVNTPAADLR
+36 ATMKASVNTPAADLR
-51 ANLDHLLSEHFALA
+51 ASLDHLLSEHFALA

-96 IASLYGE
+96 IASLYGD

-142 NGFVDEF
+142 NGFVEEF

-163 DAAKQAL
+163 AAAKNAL

-181 DEYVAGDYTD
+181 DEYVAGDYAD

-217 MPEKFNNTK
+217 MPEKFENSK
-226 ADTKAADL
+226 ADTPAADL

-278 KAAIASIYGNEGA
+278 KTAIASIYGNDGA

-306 SDYVKAVK
+306 SDYVTAVK
-314 DNDATARAAVQ
+314 NNDAVARAAVEQ
-325 KRIDGFTTEFAT
+325 RIDGFTTEFAT

-343 AGNLPKSA
+343 AGNLPKA
-351 AQQALTTHENQ
+351 AGQQALTTHEKQ
-362 VQKVLDQYAAG
+362 VQQVLDQYAAA
-373 NYDASYTTNREGFK
+373 NYEGSYTTNREGLK

-406 KFQEAAPT
+406 KFQEQPT
-414 TPSPTPAPDMTT
+414 TPTMPETDTTT
-426 VWMKLNSKMLK
+426 VWMQLNSKMLK

-446 TTPVL
+446 TTPML

-479 VTVMAGD
+479 VTVMAGN
-486 DTLVFWVNNTVMEVN
+486 DTLKFWVNNNVMEVN
-501 GMKKNVGSTV
+501 GMKKNVGATV

-525 IAELLQWNVKWAQK
+525 IAELLGWDVKWAQK

-547 AM
+547 SI

>member
-1 MKMKMKTFIA
+1 MKMKMKKFIA
-11 PVLSLSLLMPGIA
+11 PMLSLTLLMPGIA
-24 GAAAAPQSSTSM
+24 GAAAAPQTPM
-36 TMMKASVNTPAADLR
+36 NTMKASVNTPAADLR
-51 ANLDHLLSEHFALA
+51 ASLDHLLSEHFALA

-96 IASLYGE
+96 IASLYGD
-103 AGAKEFERIFRAH
+103 AGAKEFERIFRTH
-116 NKYTD
+116 NNYTD

-128 MGNQAGIKQAQDNI
+128 MGNQAGIKQAQNNI
-142 NGFVDEF
+142 NGFVEEF

-163 DAAKQAL
+163 AAAKNAL

-217 MPEKFNNTK
+217 MPEKFENSK
-226 ADTKAADL
+226 ADTPAANL

-278 KAAIASIYGNEGA
+278 KAAIASIYGNDGA

-306 SDYVKAVK
+306 SDYVTAVK
-314 DNDATARAAVQ
+314 NNDATARAAVE

-343 AGNLPKSA
+343 AGNLPKA
-351 AQQALTTHENQ
+351 AGQQALTTHEKQ
-362 VQKVLDQYAAG
+362 VQQVLDQYAAA
-373 NYDASYTTNREGFK
+373 NYEGSYTTNREGFK

-406 KFQEAAPT
+406 KFQEQPT
-414 TPSPTPAPDMTT
+414 TPTMPESDTTT
-426 VWMKLNSKMLK
+426 VWMQLNSKTLK

-446 TTPVL
+446 TTPML

-479 VTVMAGD
+479 VTVMAGN
-486 DTLVFWVNNTVMEVN
+486 DTLKFWVNNNVMEVN
-501 GMKKNVGSTV
+501 GMKKNVGATV

-525 IAELLQWNVKWAQK
+525 IAELLGWDVKWAQK

-547 AM
+547 SM

>member
-1 MKMKMKTFIA
+1 MKMKKFIA
-11 PVLSLSLLMPGIA
+11 PMLSLTLLMPGIA
-24 GAAAAPQSSTSM
+24 GAASAPQTPM
-36 TMMKASVNTPAADLR
+36 TTLKASVNTPAADLR
-51 ANLDHLLSEHFALA
+51 ASLDYLLSEHFALA
-65 VTAMAKAYDG
+65 VIAMAKAYDG

-96 IASLYGE
+96 IASLYGD

-142 NGFVDEF
+142 NGFVEEF

-163 DAAKQAL
+163 AAAKNAL

-181 DEYVAGDYTD
+181 DEYVAGDYSD

-199 FKEMFDVSKALS
+199 FKEMFDVSKVLS

-217 MPEKFNNTK
+217 MPEKFGNSK
-226 ADTKAADL
+226 ADTPAADL

-278 KAAIASIYGNEGA
+278 KAAIASIYGNDGA

-306 SDYVKAVK
+306 SDYVTAVK
-314 DNDATARAAVQ
+314 NNDAAARAAVE

-343 AGNLPKSA
+343 AGNLPKA
-351 AQQALTTHENQ
+351 AGQQALTTHEKQ
-362 VQKVLDQYAAG
+362 VQQVLDQYAAA
-373 NYDASYTTNREGFK
+373 NYEGSYTTNREGFK

-406 KFQEAAPT
+406 KFQEQPMTPT
-414 TPSPTPAPDMTT
+414 MPGTDTTT
-426 VWMKLNSKMLK
+426 VWMQLNSKMLK

-446 TTPVL
+446 TTPML

-479 VTVMAGD
+479 VTVMAGN
-486 DTLVFWVNNTVMEVN
+486 DTLKFWVNNNVMEVN
-501 GMKKNVGSTV
+501 GMKKNVGATV
-511 FVNKDGRTQ
+511 FVNKDRRTQ

-525 IAELLQWNVKWAQK
+525 IAELLGWDVKWAQK

-547 AM
+547 SM

>member
-1 MKMKMKTFIA
+1 MKMKMKMKKFIA
-11 PVLSLSLLMPGIA
+11 PMLSLTLLMPGIV
-24 GAAAAPQSSTSM
+24 GAAAAPQTTM
-36 TMMKASVNTPAADLR
+36 TTMKASVSTPAADLR
-51 ANLDHLLSEHFALA
+51 ASLDHLLSEHFALA

-89 ALDMQPA
+89 ALDMQPV
-96 IASLYGE
+96 IAFLYGE

-128 MGNQAGIKQAQDNI
+128 MGNQAGIKQAQNNI
-142 NGFVDEF
+142 NGFVEEF
-149 STFLSTAT
+149 ATFLSTAT

-163 DAAKQAL
+163 AAAKNAL
-170 KVHEDLVQKVF
+170 KVHEDLVQNVF
-181 DEYVAGDYTD
+181 DEYVAGDYSD

-217 MPEKFNNTK
+217 MPEKFGNSK
-226 ADTKAADL
+226 ADTPAADL

-278 KAAIASIYGNEGA
+278 KAAIASIYGNDGA

-306 SDYVKAVK
+306 SDYVTAVK
-314 DNDATARAAVQ
+314 NNDATARAAVE
-325 KRIDGFTTEFAT
+325 KRIDGFTTEFAS

-343 AGNLPKSA
+343 AGNLPKA
-351 AQQALTTHENQ
+351 AGQQALTTHEKQ
-362 VQKVLDQYAAG
+362 VQQVLDQYVAA
-373 NYDASYTTNREGFK
+373 NYEGSYDTNREGFK

-406 KFQEAAPT
+406 KFQEQPT
-414 TPSPTPAPDMTT
+414 TPTMPKTNTTT
-426 VWMKLNSKMLK
+426 VWMQLNSKMLK

-446 TTPVL
+446 TTPML

-479 VTVMAGD
+479 VTVMAGN
-486 DTLVFWVNNTVMEVN
+486 DTLKFWVNNNVMEVN
-501 GMKKNVGSTV
+501 GVKKNVGATV

-525 IAELLQWNVKWAQK
+525 IAELLGWDVKWTQK

-547 AM
+547 SM

>member
-1 MKMKMKTFIA
+1 MKMKKFIA
-11 PVLSLSLLMPGIA
+11 PMLSLTLLMPGIA
-24 GAAAAPQSSTSM
+24 GAASTPQTPM
-36 TMMKASVNTPAADLR
+36 ATMKASVNTPAADLR
-51 ANLDHLLSEHFALA
+51 ASLDHLLSEHFALA

-96 IASLYGE
+96 IASLYGD

-142 NGFVDEF
+142 NGFVEEF

-163 DAAKQAL
+163 AAAKNAL

-181 DEYVAGDYTD
+181 DEYVAGDYAD

-217 MPEKFNNTK
+217 MPEKFENSK
-226 ADTKAADL
+226 ADSPAADL

-278 KAAIASIYGNEGA
+278 KAAIASIYGNDGA
-291 NAFEKIWV
+291 SAFEEIWV

-306 SDYVKAVK
+306 SDYVTAVK
-314 DNDATARAAVQ
+314 NNDAAARAAVE

-343 AGNLPKSA
+343 AGNLPKA
-351 AQQALTTHENQ
+351 AGQQALTTHEKQ
-362 VQKVLDQYAAG
+362 VQQVLDQYAAA
-373 NYDASYTTNREGFK
+373 NYEGSYTTNREGFK

-406 KFQEAAPT
+406 KFQEQPMTPT
-414 TPSPTPAPDMTT
+414 MPGTDTTT
-426 VWMKLNSKMLK
+426 VWMQLNSKMLK

-446 TTPVL
+446 TTPML

-479 VTVMAGD
+479 VTVMAGN
-486 DTLVFWVNNTVMEVN
+486 DTLKFWVNNNVMEVN
-501 GMKKNVGSTV
+501 GMKKNVGATV

-525 IAELLQWNVKWAQK
+525 IAELLGWDVKWAQK

-547 AM
+547 SM

>member
-1 MKMKMKTFIA
+1 MKMKMKKFIA
-11 PVLSLSLLMPGIA
+11 PMLSLTLLMPGIA
-24 GAAAAPQSSTSM
+24 GAAAAPQTPM
-36 TMMKASVNTPAADLR
+36 TTMKASVNTPAADLR
-51 ANLDHLLSEHFALA
+51 ASLDHLLSEHFALA

-96 IASLYGE
+96 IASLYGD

-128 MGNQAGIKQAQDNI
+128 MGNQAGIKQAQNNI
-142 NGFVDEF
+142 NGFVEEF

-163 DAAKQAL
+163 AAAKNAL

-217 MPEKFNNTK
+217 MPEKFENSK
-226 ADTKAADL
+226 ADTPAADL

-278 KAAIASIYGNEGA
+278 KAAIASIYGNDGA

-306 SDYVKAVK
+306 SDYVTAVK
-314 DNDATARAAVQ
+314 NNDAAARAAVE

-343 AGNLPKSA
+343 AGNLPKA
-351 AQQALTTHENQ
+351 AGQQALTTHEKQ
-362 VQKVLDQYAAG
+362 VQQVLDQYAAA
-373 NYDASYTTNREGFK
+373 NYEGSYTTNREGFK

-406 KFQEAAPT
+406 KFQEQPT
-414 TPSPTPAPDMTT
+414 TPTMPETDTTT
-426 VWMKLNSKMLK
+426 VWMQLNSKTLK

-446 TTPVL
+446 TTPML

-479 VTVMAGD
+479 VTVMAGN
-486 DTLVFWVNNTVMEVN
+486 DTLKFWVNNNVMEVN
-501 GMKKNVGSTV
+501 GMKKNVGATV

-525 IAELLQWNVKWAQK
+525 IAELLGWDVKWAQK

-547 AM
+547 SM

>member
-1 MKMKMKTFIA
+1 MKMKMKKFIA
-11 PVLSLSLLMPGIA
+11 PVLSLTLLMPGIA
-24 GAAAAPQSSTSM
+24 GAASAPQTPM

-65 VTAMAKAYDG
+65 VMAMAKAYDG

-128 MGNQAGIKQAQDNI
+128 MGNQAGIKQARDNI

-163 DAAKQAL
+163 ATAKQAL
-170 KVHEDLVQKVF
+170 KVHEDLVQNVF
-181 DEYVAGDYTD
+181 DEYVAGDYAD

-217 MPEKFNNTK
+217 MPEKFQNTK

-251 QMQEQYDG
+251 QMQEEFDG
-259 RTAASNALVT
+259 RTAASNALIT

-278 KAAIASIYGNEGA
+278 KAAIASVYGNDGA

-314 DNDATARAAVQ
+314 NNDATARAAVE

-343 AGNLPKSA
+343 AGNLPKA
-351 AQQALTTHENQ
+351 AGQQALTTHENQ
-362 VQKVLDQYAAG
+362 VQNVLNQYAAG
-373 NYDASYTTNREGFK
+373 KYDASYTTNREGFK

-406 KFQEAAPT
+406 KFQEPA
-414 TPSPTPAPDMTT
+414 TPAPEMTT
-426 VWMKLNSKMLK
+426 VWMQLNSKMLK

-486 DTLVFWVNNTVMEVN
+486 DTLEFWVNNNVMEVN
-501 GMKKNVGSTV
+501 GVKKNVGATV

-525 IAELLQWNVKWAQK
+525 IAELLNWDVKWAQK

-547 AM
+547 SM

>member
-1 MKMKMKTFIA
+1 MKMKKFIA
-11 PVLSLSLLMPGIA
+11 PMLSLTLLMPGIA
-24 GAAAAPQSSTSM
+24 GAAAAPQTPM
-36 TMMKASVNTPAADLR
+36 TTMKASVNTPAADLR
-51 ANLDHLLSEHFALA
+51 ASLDHLLSEHFALA

-96 IASLYGE
+96 IASLYGD

-128 MGNQAGIKQAQDNI
+128 MGNQAGIKQAQNNI
-142 NGFVDEF
+142 NGFVEEF

-163 DAAKQAL
+163 AAAKNAL

-217 MPEKFNNTK
+217 MPEKFENSK
-226 ADTKAADL
+226 ADTPAADL

-278 KAAIASIYGNEGA
+278 KAAIASIYGNDGA

-306 SDYVKAVK
+306 SDYVTAVK
-314 DNDATARAAVQ
+314 NNDATARAAVE

-343 AGNLPKSA
+343 AGNLPKA
-351 AQQALTTHENQ
+351 AGQQALTTHEKQ
-362 VQKVLDQYAAG
+362 VQQVLDQYAAA
-373 NYDASYTTNREGFK
+373 NYGGSYTTNREGFK

-406 KFQEAAPT
+406 KFQEQPT
-414 TPSPTPAPDMTT
+414 TPTMPETETTT
-426 VWMKLNSKMLK
+426 VWMQLNSKTLK

-446 TTPVL
+446 TTPML

-479 VTVMAGD
+479 VTVMAGND
-486 DTLVFWVNNTVMEVN
+486 ALKFWVNNNVMEVN
-501 GMKKNVGSTV
+501 GMKKNVGATV

-525 IAELLQWNVKWAQK
+525 IAELLGWDVKWAQK

-547 AM
+547 SM

>member
-1 MKMKMKTFIA
+1 MKMKKFIA
-11 PVLSLSLLMPGIA
+11 PVLSLTLLMPGIA
-24 GAAAAPQSSTSM
+24 GAASAPQTPM

-96 IASLYGE
+96 IASLYGD

-128 MGNQAGIKQAQDNI
+128 MGNQAGIKQAQANI

-163 DAAKQAL
+163 AAAKQAL
-170 KVHEDLVQKVF
+170 QVHEDLVQKVF
-181 DEYVAGDYTD
+181 DEYVAGDYAD

-217 MPEKFNNTK
+217 MPEKFENTK

-251 QMQEQYDG
+251 QMQEEFDG
-259 RTAASNALVT
+259 RTAASNALIT

-278 KAAIASIYGNEGA
+278 KAAIASVYGNDGA

-314 DNDATARAAVQ
+314 NNDAAARAAVE

-343 AGNLPKSA
+343 AGNLPKA
-351 AQQALTTHENQ
+351 AGQQALTTHEKQ
-362 VQKVLDQYAAG
+362 VQNVLNQYAAG

-406 KFQEAAPT
+406 KFQEPA
-414 TPSPTPAPDMTT
+414 TPAPTPEMTT

-437 INDKTTNMD
+437 INDNTTNMD

-486 DTLVFWVNNTVMEVN
+486 DTLEFWVNNNVMEVN
-501 GMKKNVGSTV
+501 GVKKNVGATV

-525 IAELLQWNVKWAQK
+525 IAELLNWDVKWAQK

-547 AM
+547 SM

>member
-1 MKMKMKTFIA
+1 MKMKMKKFIA
-11 PVLSLSLLMPGIA
+11 PVLSLTLLMPGIA
-24 GAAAAPQSSTSM
+24 GAASAPQTPM

-96 IASLYGE
+96 IASLYGD

-128 MGNQAGIKQAQDNI
+128 MGNQAGIKQAQANI

-163 DAAKQAL
+163 AAAKQAL
-170 KVHEDLVQKVF
+170 QVHEDLVQKVF
-181 DEYVAGDYTD
+181 DEYVAGDYAD

-217 MPEKFNNTK
+217 MPEKFENTK

-251 QMQEQYDG
+251 QMQEEFDG
-259 RTAASNALVT
+259 RTAASNALVK

-278 KAAIASIYGNEGA
+278 KAAIASVYGNDGA

-314 DNDATARAAVQ
+314 NNDATARAAVE
-325 KRIDGFTTEFAT
+325 KRIAGFTTEFAT

-343 AGNLPKSA
+343 AGNLPKA
-351 AQQALTTHENQ
+351 AGQQALTTHENQ
-362 VQKVLDQYAAG
+362 VQNVLNQYAAG

-406 KFQEAAPT
+406 KFQEPT
-414 TPSPTPAPDMTT
+414 TPAPAPEMTT
-426 VWMKLNSKMLK
+426 VWMQLNSKMLK

-486 DTLVFWVNNTVMEVN
+486 DTLEFWVNNNVMEVN
-501 GMKKNVGSTV
+501 GVKKNVGSTV

-525 IAELLQWNVKWAQK
+525 IAELLNWDVKWAQK

-547 AM
+547 SM

>member
-1 MKMKMKTFIA
+1 MKMKKFIA
-11 PVLSLSLLMPGIA
+11 PMLSLTLLMPGFA
-24 GAAAAPQSSTSM
+24 GAAAAPQTPM
-36 TMMKASVNTPAADLR
+36 TTMKASVNTPAADLR
-51 ANLDHLLSEHFALA
+51 ASLDHLLSEHFALA

-96 IASLYGE
+96 IASLYGD

-128 MGNQAGIKQAQDNI
+128 MGNQAGIKQAQNNI
-142 NGFVDEF
+142 NGFVEEF

-163 DAAKQAL
+163 AAAKNAL

-217 MPEKFNNTK
+217 MPEKFENSK
-226 ADTKAADL
+226 ADTPAADL

-278 KAAIASIYGNEGA
+278 KAAIASIYGNDGA

-306 SDYVKAVK
+306 SDYVTAVK
-314 DNDATARAAVQ
+314 NNDAAARAAVE

-343 AGNLPKSA
+343 AGNLPKA
-351 AQQALTTHENQ
+351 AGQQALTTHEKQ
-362 VQKVLDQYAAG
+362 VQQVLDQYAAA
-373 NYDASYTTNREGFK
+373 NYGGSYTTNREGFK

-406 KFQEAAPT
+406 KFQEQPT
-414 TPSPTPAPDMTT
+414 TPTMPETETTT
-426 VWMKLNSKMLK
+426 VWMQLNSKTLK
-437 INDKTTNMD
+437 INDNTTNMD
-446 TTPVL
+446 TTPML

-479 VTVMAGD
+479 VTVMAGN
-486 DTLVFWVNNTVMEVN
+486 DTLKFWVNNNVMEVN
-501 GMKKNVGSTV
+501 GMKKNVGATV

-525 IAELLQWNVKWAQK
+525 IAELLGWDVKWAQK

-547 AM
+547 SM

>member
-1 MKMKMKTFIA
+1 MKMKKFIA
-11 PVLSLSLLMPGIA
+11 PMLSLTLLMPGIA
-24 GAAAAPQSSTSM
+24 GAAAAPQTPM
-36 TMMKASVNTPAADLR
+36 NTMKASVNTPAADLR
-51 ANLDHLLSEHFALA
+51 ASLDHLLSEHFALA

-75 AKDADAAYKALDQN
+75 TKDADAAYKALDQN

-96 IASLYGE
+96 IASLYGD
-103 AGAKEFERIFRAH
+103 AGAKEFERIFRTH

-128 MGNQAGIKQAQDNI
+128 MGNQAGIKQAQNNI
-142 NGFVDEF
+142 NGFVEEF

-163 DAAKQAL
+163 AAAKNAL
-170 KVHEDLVQKVF
+170 KLHEDLVQKVF

-217 MPEKFNNTK
+217 MPEKFENSK
-226 ADTKAADL
+226 ADTPAANL

-278 KAAIASIYGNEGA
+278 KAAIASIYGNDGA

-306 SDYVKAVK
+306 SDYVTAVK
-314 DNDATARAAVQ
+314 NNDATARAAVE

-343 AGNLPKSA
+343 AGNLPKA
-351 AQQALTTHENQ
+351 AGQQALTTHEKQ
-362 VQKVLDQYAAG
+362 VQQVLDQYAAA
-373 NYDASYTTNREGFK
+373 NYEGSYTTNREGFK

-406 KFQEAAPT
+406 KFQEQPT
-414 TPSPTPAPDMTT
+414 TPTMPESDTTT
-426 VWMKLNSKMLK
+426 VWMQLNSKTLK

-446 TTPVL
+446 TTPML

-479 VTVMAGD
+479 VTVMAGT
-486 DTLVFWVNNTVMEVN
+486 DTLKFWVNNNVMEVN
-501 GMKKNVGSTV
+501 GMKKNVGATV

-525 IAELLQWNVKWAQK
+525 IAELLGWDVKWAQK

-547 AM
+547 SM